1 VTSKHRIEAA
11 QSDEDLRSVAALFA
25 DYAAWLPIDLGYQD
39 FEAELAGLPGK
50 YAPPQGALLIA
61 RDVGGGVIGCVGL
74 RALDEP
80 GVCEMK
86 RLYLK
91 PQARGTGLG
100 KALAEAIVEAAR
112 ERGYTEMR
120 LDTLESMNGA
130 IGLYERMGFVRIAPY
145 YSPTPEGTVFM
156 GLRL

>member
-11 QSDEDLRSVAALFA
+11 QSEEDLRSVAALFA
-25 DYAAWLPIDLGYQD
+25 DYAAWLPIDLGYQG
-39 FEAELAGLPGK
+39 FEVELAGLPGK

-61 RDVGGGVIGCVGL
+61 RDGAGAVIGCVGL

-91 PQARGTGLG
+91 PEARGTGLG
-100 KALAEAIVEAAR
+100 KALAEAIVMAAR

-120 LDTLESMNGA
+120 LDTLESMTGA
-130 IGLYERMGFVRIAPY
+130 IGLYGRMGFVRIAAY
-145 YSPTPEGTVFM
+145 YSPTPDGTVFM